1 MSGLL
6 SRIARDT
13 AITCALFASIAIVV
27 WPGDW
32 SIPLGVV
39 GGGLLLA
46 LSTWAIRGTVDAWLG
61 RSRGAG
67 TGGAEVRPRATLG
80 LVKFFTR
87 YAMLAFAAY
96 VMMARL
102 HIDPVGMLAGVSA
115 LGVAAGAEAVRGR
128 RAPNAD
134 RRS

>member
-1 MSGLL
+1 ML

-13 AITCALFASIAIVV
+13 AITCVLFAAIAIVV

-32 SIPLGVV
+32 SVPLGVA

-46 LSTWAIRGTVDAWLG
+46 LSMWAIRGTVDAWLG
-61 RSRGAG
+61 RSLAG
-67 TGGAEVRPRATLG
+67 GTAGGAVRPRATLG

-115 LGVAAGAEAVRGR
+115 LGVAAGAEAVRGK
-128 RAPNAD
+128 RAPNVG
-134 RRS
+134 RRN

>member
-1 MSGLL
+1 MLK
-6 SRIARDT
+6 RIARDSV
-13 AITCALFASIAIVV
+13 ISCVALALMMASWRRTWAA
-27 WPGDW
+27 
-32 SIPLGVV
+32 PLGVL
-39 GGGLLLA
+39 GGGVLIG
-46 LSTWAIRGTVDAWLG
+46 LSFWAIWGGLEGWIRPGSG
-61 RSRGAG
+61 R
-67 TGGAEVRPRATLG
+67 VLQ

-128 RAPNAD
+128 RAPDAG
-134 RRS
+134 RHS